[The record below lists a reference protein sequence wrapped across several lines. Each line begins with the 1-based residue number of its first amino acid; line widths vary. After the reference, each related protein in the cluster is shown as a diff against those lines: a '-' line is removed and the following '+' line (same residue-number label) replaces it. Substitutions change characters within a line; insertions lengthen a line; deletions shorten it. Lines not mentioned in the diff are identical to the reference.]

1 VMRAYARSHN
11 RRLSDVAAQII
22 DGSLD
27 SDQVQ
32 KPRTRPSTPP
42 QA

>member
-1 VMRAYARSHN
+1 MRAYARSHN

-27 SDQVQ
+27 GDQVQ
-32 KPRTRPSTPP
+32 RPHTKPGASPRP
-42 QA
+42 